1 MNGPQGYDEVAEMP
15 LADVLNRFQ
24 ALEDRDSMARS
35 IATLKARGTYLSD
48 AYINEE
54 RFPPLT
60 VAEQLELIARG
71 EHLARYYRHPAR
83 VHSAVLAGASWEQVA
98 AAAGT
103 TADAARAAYA
113 EWAEEQ
119 HRLRQDFPGG
129 TIGLGDEE
137 YAAAMRAAAGATD
150 AGGAQ

>member
-1 MNGPQGYDEVAEMP
+1 
-15 LADVLNRFQ
+15 
-24 ALEDRDSMARS
+24 MARS

-83 VHSAVLAGASWEQVA
+83 VHSAVTGRRELGAGRRRRRDH
-98 AAAGT
+98 GR
-103 TADAARAAYA
+103 AARAAYA

>member
-1 MNGPQGYDEVAEMP
+1 MNGPQDYDEVAEMP

-35 IATLKARGTYLSD
+35 IAASQARGRWNADGSIRAED
-48 AYINEE
+48 
-54 RFPPLT
+54 FPPLT
-60 VAEQLELIARG
+60 AAEQLELIALG
-71 EHLARYYRHPAR
+71 ERLARYYRHPAL
-83 VHSAVLAGASWEQVA
+83 VHYAVTAGATWEQVA
-98 AAAGT
+98 AATGT
-103 TADAARAAYA
+103 TAAAARAAYA

-129 TIGLGDEE
+129 TVGLGDEE
-137 YAAAMRAAAGATD
+137 YAAAVRAAAGATD